1 MNVDL
6 TSVFDSP
13 TPLYSLPSIVTN
25 KVTIVF
31 FLFLSN
37 GPNEIPVDGA
47 SILSINT
54 ETGLPSSHIV
64 LLTDNI
70 SSVICL
76 TPNVNLYG
84 LTPSISPLFLTSLTV

>member
-1 MNVDL
+1 MRFVMLSLIAEENADFSKGKFSSCNSMNVDL

-13 TPLYSLPSIVTN
+13 TPLCSLPSIVTN

-64 LLTDNI
+64 LFNLDN
-70 SSVICL
+70 
-76 TPNVNLYG
+76 
-84 LTPSISPLFLTSLTV
+84 